1 MPFSRTLT
9 LYPSVPHQ
17 QLYIYRPVKFHSQ
30 TWKSTAKGMLFRMA
44 PLRLKKPAMIRR
56 PLQLLRIEIK
66 GPLVW
71 AYPLLQASN
80 QFSHESSTGL
90 PSTPFPTSPSSLDRP
105 VTLSSWP
112 QSCTCRVKARASW
125 NENEGLE
132 SETRC
137 SMGLRGALRA
147 SLKPALV
154 TWMWLKVGGDR
165 LLLLLINFAMF
176 APRTKV
182 CCDLMENFLPFTHS

>member
-1 MPFSRTLT
+1 
-9 LYPSVPHQ
+9 
-17 QLYIYRPVKFHSQ
+17 
-30 TWKSTAKGMLFRMA
+30 MLFRMA

-80 QFSHESSTGL
+80 QFSQESSTGS
-90 PSTPFPTSPSSLDRP
+90 PSTTFPTSPSSLDRP

-154 TWMWLKVGGDR
+154 TWMWLKVGGDKAAAVAHK
-165 LLLLLINFAMF
+165 FCDVC
-176 APRTKV
+176 PRIKV
-182 CCDLMENFLPFTHS
+182 CCDLMENFLLFTHS